1 MIDYAIRVDGI
12 GKRYRLGPSR
22 APGTMMLREAISHL
36 VAAPFRKMRE
46 VGSRLRS
53 ADAVGSAG
61 SLRRPDH
68 VWALRN
74 VSFTVPRGQILGI
87 IGPNGAGKSTLL
99 KILSRIT
106 EPTEGRVEIHGRV
119 GSLLEVG
126 TGFHP
131 ELTGFENVYLSGALL
146 GMRKAEIDRNLDEIV
161 AFADIEKFMGTPVK
175 HYSSGM
181 YVRLAF
187 AVAAHLEPEIL
198 IVDEVLAVG
207 DVSFQRKCLN
217 KMEDV
222 RQHGR
227 TILFVSHN
235 MQAITRLCAR
245 ALLISEGGIQY
256 DGPAS
261 ETAGKYLLQSAS
273 TPAVRTWPEHTGAPG
288 NEVVR
293 LRSVRVRN
301 EAGETIESIDIRQPL
316 GVELVYEV
324 SGDAPRLDPSVIFHN
339 ESGMCVFMTQDLD
352 PAWRGRRRPL
362 GTYTNVAWI
371 PGNLLSEGLLLISVS
386 IGTPKPLKNHVFVR
400 DVVAVH
406 AVDSFEPDSARG
418 DWDGPLP
425 GAIRPL
431 LRWTTE
437 VSGSSIPSEP
447 TGASP

>member
-1 MIDYAIRVDGI
+1 MTDVAISVEKI
-12 GKRYRLGPSR
+12 GKRYRLGAGRTSG
-22 APGTMMLREAISHL
+22 AIMLRDAIANVTGAS
-36 VAAPFRKMRE
+36 FRK
-46 VGSRLRS
+46 
-53 ADAVGSAG
+53 
-61 SLRRPDH
+61 LRRVGTRPPDPVARGAAETLRHPDH

-74 VSFTVPRGQILGI
+74 ISFDVPRGQILGI

-131 ELTGFENVYLSGALL
+131 ELTGFENIYLSGALL
-146 GMRKAEIDRNLDEIV
+146 GMRKAETDRKLDEIV
-161 AFADIEKFMGTPVK
+161 AFAEIEKFMDTPVK
-175 HYSSGM
+175 HYSTGM

-235 MQAITRLCAR
+235 MQAITRLCER
-245 ALLISEGGIQY
+245 ALLISGGGIQY
-256 DGPAS
+256 DGSAS
-261 ETAGKYLLQSAS
+261 EVAGRYLLESAS
-273 TPAVRTWPEHTGAPG
+273 APAERTWVEPFAAPG
-288 NEVVR
+288 DDVVR
-293 LRSVRVRN
+293 LRSVRIRD
-301 EAGETIESIDIRQPL
+301 EAGNSIDSVDIRRSF
-316 GVELVYEV
+316 GVELVFDVCGNAPSLV
-324 SGDAPRLDPSVIFHN
+324 STLSFHN
-339 ESGMCVFMTQDLD
+339 ESGTCVFQTQDLD
-352 PAWRGRRRPL
+352 PTWRGRPRPR
-362 GTYTNVAWI
+362 GTFTSVAWI

-386 IGTPKPLKNHVFVR
+386 IGTTVPLKNHLYVG
-400 DVVAVH
+400 DAVALHV
-406 AVDSFEPDSARG
+406 VDSFNPDSARG
-418 DWDGPLP
+418 DWDGPMP

-431 LRWTTE
+431 LKWTTRAADTH
-437 VSGSSIPSEP
+437 PCP
-447 TGASP
+447 TQ